1 MGARPTV
8 VVTALDAAEVLAR
21 RGAPGDANRARALVD
36 GVQRDAIRQGMGGA
50 IARAADLRVRL
61 ERVAAADNGHEGPAR
76 KLHAVLRHEQ
86 DVWRVDYEGR
96 SVCLPDAKGLH
107 HLAVL
112 LSSPGTAIPAVRLAN
127 GARSADP
134 AADRAAQR
142 ARAAELEEE
151 LDEARSF
158 NDPERIARATEAL
171 EALLAELA
179 VGAASGP
186 AGERARLNVTRAIR
200 ASVRRIAEHEPEL
213 GHLLQRAIRTG
224 SSCTYEPDPGVPLQW
239 EVRA

>member
-1 MGARPTV
+1 
-8 VVTALDAAEVLAR
+8 
-21 RGAPGDANRARALVD
+21 
-36 GVQRDAIRQGMGGA
+36 MGGA
-50 IARAADLRVRL
+50 VARADDLRARL
-61 ERVAAADNGHEGPAR
+61 ERTAAADNGHEGPAR
-76 KLHAVLRHEQ
+76 RLCAVLRREQ

-107 HLAVL
+107 HLAAL

-134 AADRAAQR
+134 GADRDAQR

-171 EALLAELA
+171 EALLAELSA
-179 VGAASGP
+179 AGARSGP

-224 SSCTYEPDPGVPLQW
+224 ASCTYEPDPGVPLVW